1 MKLITS
7 TTNENYKRLKELGQA
22 SGIRKQGV
30 FLVMGSDILRENLLL
45 LTPRLVAEVRTEKLP
60 PLAPD
65 RPQWILSPSLFSEI
79 DTHGTKYNLFLCED
93 VELPEADLQIK
104 PKGLE
109 LIVPLGD
116 PTNLGALA
124 RSALAFG
131 VTRLILT
138 AEAVHPFHP
147 KAIKASAGAIL
158 QIPLAKTGALC
169 KLGQKKTDAHADSQS
184 EADFWALDLAGENL
198 MTTKLPKNMH
208 LLVGEEGLG
217 LAALKGS
224 SMKVG
229 KLFIPTSP
237 KVESLNAT
245 VAVSLAMYEYQRQHS
260 TKSFR

>member
-7 TTNENYKRLKELGQA
+7 ATNENYKRLKELSQA

-30 FLVMGSDILRENLLL
+30 FLVMGSDILRENLALL
-45 LTPRLVAEVRTEKLP
+45 LPRLVAEVRTEKLP
-60 PLAPD
+60 PLAPE
-65 RPQWILSPSLFSEI
+65 RPQWILSPDLFSEV
-79 DTHGTKYNLFLCED
+79 DTQGTKYNLFLCED
-93 VELPEADLQIK
+93 IELPQIDLQSK
-104 PKGLE
+104 PEGLE

-138 AEAVHPFHP
+138 TEAVHPFHP

-158 QIPLAKTGALC
+158 QIPLAKTGALRE
-169 KLGQKKTDAHADSQS
+169 LGQNKTGAHVDSQS
-184 EADFWALDLAGENL
+184 ETDFWALDLAGENL
-198 MTTKLPKNMH
+198 MTTQLPQHMR
-208 LLVGEEGLG
+208 LLVGEEGPG

-224 SMKVG
+224 IKKIS
-229 KLFIPTSP
+229 KLCIPTSA

-245 VAVSLAMYEYQRQHS
+245 VAVSLALYEYQRQHS
-260 TKSFR
+260 F